1 MLGYAEDEM
10 PGRSWATLLDDDSR
24 ATAVHLFEEVRNDGS
39 GAFSPVVEKRCVR
52 RDGAFVWVLMTLAWV
67 EGDGSESGYYIAV
80 MQDISEQKQA
90 QEELRFK
97 NTILATQ
104 QDTSVDGILL
114 VDQHGRIT
122 SYNRPFVELWRI
134 PQNLLQQRKDARL
147 LQRVVRQ
154 VRDPEQFVARV
165 QYLYEHKQEKSHEL
179 IELKDGRT
187 VERYSSPVLTS
198 EGVYLGRVWYF
209 RDVTGRK
216 LAEQKLRESEQR
228 FRRLAETIEDV
239 FWMAPA
245 DSSSIMYVSPAFEK
259 VWGRSAEALYEK
271 PTLWLD
277 AVHHEDLLHVN
288 EALEAL
294 AGGTPYNMEYRIIKP
309 DGSLAWIHDRGYPH
323 TDETGRV
330 VLTTGVATDITSRKK
345 AEESLRLHAKVFENV
360 ADGVVITDPR
370 GYIESVNASFT
381 RLTGYTADEVQGHTP
396 AMLKSGKQDAQFY
409 VDMWRTVTETG
420 HWQGELWNRRKDGA
434 LFAELLSITALR
446 DDDGKV
452 SRYVG
457 VFNDISTLK
466 QYQEELRYLAD
477 HDVLTGLPNRA
488 LFAAQTGDALVSA
501 RRHGDKFAIL
511 FVDLDHFKN
520 VNDSLGHSTGDL
532 LLQQVAQRTQ
542 EALRKTDMVARF
554 GGDEFAVLLQRIVDD
569 HDAEA
574 VAQKILSVLGAP
586 FHIGGHELFVTASI
600 GVACYPASGQD
611 VDELLRNADAAMYR
625 AKSAGRNSS
634 SVFAS
639 GIERSR
645 LRSSD
650 AHECAAARDCT
661 QRARAALPASI

>member
-1 MLGYAEDEM
+1 M
-10 PGRSWATLLDDDSR
+10 
-24 ATAVHLFEEVRNDGS
+24 
-39 GAFSPVVEKRCVR
+39 
-52 RDGAFVWVLMTLAWV
+52 
-67 EGDGSESGYYIAV
+67 
-80 MQDISEQKQA
+80 
-90 QEELRFK
+90 
-97 NTILATQ
+97 
-104 QDTSVDGILL
+104 
-114 VDQHGRIT
+114 
-122 SYNRPFVELWRI
+122 
-134 PQNLLQQRKDARL
+134 
-147 LQRVVRQ
+147 
-154 VRDPEQFVARV
+154 
-165 QYLYEHKQEKSHEL
+165 
-179 IELKDGRT
+179 
-187 VERYSSPVLTS
+187 
-198 EGVYLGRVWYF
+198 
-209 RDVTGRK
+209 
-216 LAEQKLRESEQR
+216 
-228 FRRLAETIEDV
+228 
-239 FWMAPA
+239 
-245 DSSSIMYVSPAFEK
+245 
-259 VWGRSAEALYEK
+259 
-271 PTLWLD
+271 
-277 AVHHEDLLHVN
+277 
-288 EALEAL
+288 
-294 AGGTPYNMEYRIIKP
+294 
-309 DGSLAWIHDRGYPH
+309 
-323 TDETGRV
+323 
-330 VLTTGVATDITSRKK
+330 
-345 AEESLRLHAKVFENV
+345 
-360 ADGVVITDPR
+360 ITDPR

-381 RLTGYTADEVQGHTP
+381 RLTGYTADEVQGRTP

-446 DDDGKV
+446 DDNGKV

-639 GIERSR
+639 GLNDRAYEVLMLTNALRHAIARNELALHYQLRYDVSSGEISGAEALARWHHPTMGDIPPGKFIPLAEEAGLIGEIGLWVLHTACRQMKEWQAAGLGIARVAVNLSARQFRDPR
-645 LRSSD
+645 LIDSVAPFCAIAVSTHPRSSS
-650 AHECAAARDCT
+650 R
-661 QRARAALPASI
+661 